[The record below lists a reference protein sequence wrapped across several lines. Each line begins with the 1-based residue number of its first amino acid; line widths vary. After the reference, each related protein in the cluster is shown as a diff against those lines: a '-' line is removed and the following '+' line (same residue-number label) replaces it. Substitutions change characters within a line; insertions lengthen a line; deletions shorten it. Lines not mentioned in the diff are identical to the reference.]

1 MRMLIGI
8 IDIALNLFSILL
20 WIYVILSWI
29 RPASNR
35 WTELLR
41 SIVEPVLTPI
51 RGFLMAH
58 LPASLRMFDWS
69 PVACWL
75 MISLLRQL
83 LSPLRYM

>member
-1 MRMLIGI
+1 MRLIMGLV
-8 IDIALNLFSILL
+8 DLVLNLFSLCL

-51 RGFLMAH
+51 RNFLRQH
-58 LPASLRMFDWS
+58 LPGQLQMFDWS
-69 PVACWL
+69 PIACWL
-75 MISLLRQL
+75 MISLLCQL
-83 LSPLRYM
+83 LSPLRYF